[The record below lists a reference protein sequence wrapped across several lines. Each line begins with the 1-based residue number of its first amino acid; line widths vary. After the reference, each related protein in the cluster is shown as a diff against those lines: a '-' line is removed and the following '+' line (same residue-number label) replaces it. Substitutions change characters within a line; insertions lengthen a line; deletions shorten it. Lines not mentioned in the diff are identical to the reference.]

1 MKVVLDL
8 DDFSVI
14 RSRMDILRQ
23 IKEHYPSFKLSAFTI
38 PVDYEYEK
46 SQLRL
51 NRDVFLKDIHENLD
65 WIQIIPHGLTHMPR
79 EFEKCDRETMLMSL
93 AAIDEAL
100 TRDGL
105 PYVKGFKAPF
115 WLWNQDVVDV
125 LDEQGWWGASDRNQP
140 DMLRTKKHYEYTH
153 SIDEPFWNVKTDLL
167 KLHGHMTSPSSN
179 NIEDCL
185 LNIFK
190 LPADVTFH
198 FASEF
203 VEEDK

>member
-1 MKVVLDL
+1 MKVVFDL

-51 NRDVFLKDIHENLD
+51 NRDVFLKDIHANLD

-153 SIDEPFWNVKTDLL
+153 SIDEPFWNAKTDLL

-190 LPADVTFH
+190 LPADATFH

-203 VEEDK
+203 VEE